1 MEQLFI
7 QENPI
12 EKVATLFLERDS
24 TVWVKS
30 IITEFLSQY
39 PQLQNQPI
47 GVQWK
52 KKEAEKGYAVGA
64 IQILGGN
71 VPVIV
76 NANKVS
82 PFDVIMFGNVSIP
95 LTAET
100 VQEMLSSTQAFRGAT
115 NVQPKSG
122 LELFGDSKVQLSPT
136 DRNGMMGEN
145 NGITRDAIKVGSFI
159 DRIEH
164 VDKDAVQ
171 SIFNEIKNN
180 NLLPSFEENGTTEV
194 LAKLANLKYTSKETE
209 LESFLREL
217 DIDRQ
222 FVYED
227 EEGNKL
233 VKQANSRV
241 DYTWTVPLDGS
252 EDLKN
257 IINSP
262 NFTKIAKKEDKITV
276 KDLKKGEK
284 GKFKDVTE
292 KTANFEVL
300 DVKLH
305 KQLEKSVF
313 LEGLDGKS
321 GLYVDHQGNYCDIPV
336 ELAKKAHYTT
346 DLVGTEPNIGDYG
359 IFVVNN
365 KTTKPFEVIGL
376 QKTASE
382 YEVKGQNI
390 EGIVNY
396 YPIRVV
402 SNDIWPKDGEK
413 TAHFIPSNSI
423 FVKLAKN
430 IDSTPEL
437 ENLAINSANTNT
449 IELTVLE
456 NLQPKS
462 YILTDAEKSD
472 FAHGFVSKNAEFI
485 SEDADTDVN
494 SYYTNSETVRKN
506 GTDEYI
512 TVNMNKIA
520 NLNDTLWTLIHQGA
534 SEQDITKI
542 ANLSVGQE
550 YVITNT
556 LNKPV
561 ALKDIEAQVT
571 TQYEKIAELSAATKL
586 LVKEAAV
593 LKDNTTVDAV
603 LSLNL
608 MKKYNILEY
617 IQLIPDY
624 ERVVGELAKLL
635 IMVRLGLANL
645 NEVAVKTAMEALTT
659 TITLLKQLAKVN
671 K

>member
-1 MEQLFI
+1 MKQLFI

-12 EKVATLFLERDS
+12 EKVATLYLERDA
-24 TVWVKS
+24 TTWVKS
-30 IITEFLSQY
+30 IVTEFLSQY

-52 KKEAEKGYAVGA
+52 KKEADKGYAVGT
-64 IQILGGN
+64 IQVLGGG

-76 NANKVS
+76 NANRVS
-82 PFDVIMFGNVSIP
+82 PFDVIMFGNISIP
-95 LTAET
+95 LTSET
-100 VQEMLSSTQAFRGAT
+100 VQEMLASTQAFRGAT

-122 LELFGDSKVQLSPT
+122 LELFGDSKVQFSPT
-136 DRNGMMGEN
+136 DRNGAMGEN
-145 NGITRDAIKVGSFI
+145 NGITRDAVKVGSFI

-180 NLLPSFEENGTTEV
+180 NLLPSFEENGTTEI
-194 LAKLANLKYTSKETE
+194 LEKLANIKYTSKETE

-217 DIDRQ
+217 EIDRQ
-222 FVYED
+222 YVYED
-227 EEGNKL
+227 EEGNKF
-233 VKQANSRV
+233 VKQANSHV

-257 IINSP
+257 IVNTP
-262 NFTKIAKKEDKITV
+262 NIIKTAKKEDKITI

-284 GKFKDVTE
+284 GKFKDVAE
-292 KTANFEVL
+292 KTADFEVL
-300 DVKLH
+300 DVRVH
-305 KQLEKSVF
+305 KQLEKSAF

-321 GLYVDHQGNYCDIPV
+321 GLYVDHQGNYCDISP
-336 ELAKKAHYTT
+336 ELAKKAHFNT

-359 IFVVNN
+359 VFVVNN
-365 KTTKPFEVIGL
+365 RTTTPFEVIGL
-376 QKTASE
+376 QKTASD
-382 YEVKGQNI
+382 YEVRGQNI
-390 EGIVNY
+390 DGIVHY
-396 YPIRVV
+396 YPIRLA
-402 SNDIWPKDGEK
+402 NANIWPKDGEK
-413 TAHFIPSNSI
+413 TAHYIPSNAL
-423 FVKLAKN
+423 FVKLNKN
-430 IDSTPEL
+430 IEFTPEL
-437 ENLAINSANTNT
+437 EKLATNSANIDTT
-449 IELTVLE
+449 ELIVLE

-462 YILTDAEKSD
+462 YILTNEEKSD
-472 FAHGFVSKNAEFI
+472 FAHGFVSKTAEFI
-485 SEDADTDVN
+485 SEEANNTAT
-494 SYYTNSETVRKN
+494 YYQNSETVRKN
-506 GTDEYI
+506 GPDEYI
-512 TVNMNKIA
+512 MVSMNKIA
-520 NLNDTLWTLIHQGA
+520 NLNDILWTLIHQGA
-534 SEQDITKI
+534 NEQDITKI
-542 ANLSVGQE
+542 ANLAVGQE
-550 YVITNT
+550 YSITNALT
-556 LNKPV
+556 KPV
-561 ALKDIEAQVT
+561 ALKDIEARVSD
-571 TQYEKIAELSAATKL
+571 QYEKIAELSAATKL